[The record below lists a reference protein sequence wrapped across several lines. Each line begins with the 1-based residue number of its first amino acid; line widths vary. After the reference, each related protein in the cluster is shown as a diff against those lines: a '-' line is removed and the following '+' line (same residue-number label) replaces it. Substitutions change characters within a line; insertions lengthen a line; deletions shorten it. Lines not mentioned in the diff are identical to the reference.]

1 MNAFSLSTIIKMQ
14 WPDVNFVC
22 ADRDYSDGIDDEDV
36 RKYWHKWK
44 FGFLGF
50 GGQPLYKNESQDCDD
65 LVRHFIVKFRRNNK
79 VKNHALPIFYTGWK
93 GHAYC
98 SYINQYQDV
107 KSMDLRDGKL
117 YEIESFVVEMV

>member
-1 MNAFSLSTIIKMQ
+1 MEAHNLSKIIKAK
-14 WPDVNFVC
+14 WPARMFLC
-22 ADRDYSDGIDDEDV
+22 ADQDYVDGLHDGDV
-36 RKYWHKWK
+36 RKYWHRWK

-79 VKNHALPIFYTGWK
+79 VKNYALPIFYTAWNK
-93 GHAYC
+93 HAYC
-98 SYINQYQDV
+98 SYLNQNQEI
-107 KSMDLRDGKL
+107 KSIDLRDGKL